1 MAFFCRAPKQPAALL
16 WDQASPVKDLKFE
29 DPWLAAA
36 TYSGSV
42 LLLDVEAVLRGGGG
56 SGEAVA
62 SQRRIAGRHRGFQ
75 GKQRAVRHRLSGPKG
90 AACCVDIA
98 DNFLAC
104 GSGERTSFLFT

>member
-1 MAFFCRAPKQPAALL
+1 MALLCRAPKQPAALL

-56 SGEAVA
+56 G
-62 SQRRIAGRHRGFQ
+62 RIAGRHRGFQ
-75 GKQRAVRHRLSGPKG
+75 TKQRAVRHRLLGPKG
-90 AACCVDIA
+90 AAFCVDIA